1 MNFSCWKMPR
11 NFTQITSLSPHCHSY
26 TCRMVQLGFLI
37 PVSCS
42 LCFCVDPSLLAK
54 AAGPG
59 CCSEAAGMP
68 SPTDS
73 RLSECISLLQIKR
86 YKQKKLKRAGVRMCL
101 WDSYRPSLIIF
112 LVCGG
117 VQTDPCISFLQNGIE
132 PKCLYLGVPPSGN
145 NRKIYPRFCQNLRE
159 RALSNICDDDKT
171 AHFSFTHASWSNAVN
186 FIVLVPNFLVFG
198 KTPALYVKY
207 SGKSQLGNQLWLNME
222 SHPRCQASLT
232 KPHAVVH
239 AHHSCI
245 SELGRGDVAGG
256 IQCP

>member
-1 MNFSCWKMPR
+1 MNFHCWKLLR

-68 SPTDS
+68 SSTNS
-73 RLSECISLLQIKR
+73 RLRECILFLQIK
-86 YKQKKLKRAGVRMCL
+86 KMQTKKKLKKDRCKDVFVGQL
-101 WDSYRPSLIIF
+101 QTSSNYF

-132 PKCLYLGVPPSGN
+132 PKCPHLGDPPSGN
-145 NRKIYPRFCQNLRE
+145 NRKIYPRLCPRLCQTYVMMTKLHI
-159 RALSNICDDDKT
+159 S
-171 AHFSFTHASWSNAVN
+171 
-186 FIVLVPNFLVFG
+186 VLPTLPG
-198 KTPALYVKY
+198 
-207 SGKSQLGNQLWLNME
+207 QMQ
-222 SHPRCQASLT
+222 
-232 KPHAVVH
+232 
-239 AHHSCI
+239 
-245 SELGRGDVAGG
+245 
-256 IQCP
+256 

>member
-1 MNFSCWKMPR
+1 MGQLQTFS
-11 NFTQITSLSPHCHSY
+11 NY
-26 TCRMVQLGFLI
+26 
-37 PVSCS
+37 
-42 LCFCVDPSLLAK
+42 
-54 AAGPG
+54 
-59 CCSEAAGMP
+59 
-68 SPTDS
+68 
-73 RLSECISLLQIKR
+73 
-86 YKQKKLKRAGVRMCL
+86 
-101 WDSYRPSLIIF
+101 F

-145 NRKIYPRFCQNLRE
+145 NRKIYPRFCQSLHE

-186 FIVLVPNFLVFG
+186 FIVLVPNFLVSG

-207 SGKSQLGNQLWLNME
+207 GGKSQLGNQLWLNME

-232 KPHAVVH
+232 KPHAVH

-245 SELGRGDVAGG
+245 SELDRGDVAGG
-256 IQCP
+256 IQCPRFLIYSHKELDTPPRCPQAISLTGIDQEVSSMV